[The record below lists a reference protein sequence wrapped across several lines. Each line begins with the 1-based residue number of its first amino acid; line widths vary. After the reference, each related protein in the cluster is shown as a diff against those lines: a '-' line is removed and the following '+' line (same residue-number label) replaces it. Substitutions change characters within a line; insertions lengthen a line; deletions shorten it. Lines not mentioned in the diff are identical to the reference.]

1 MDGTSYSYHH
11 CRDERFQRLALYLY
25 NEWFE
30 HTRNRLPAATNIIT
44 LTNDDFEKVG
54 QIKRRSVHR
63 QLARDRQQV

>member
-1 MDGTSYSYHH
+1 MQTIATS
-11 CRDERFQRLALYLY
+11 RALSLY
-25 NEWFE
+25 EEWFE
-30 HTRNRLPAATNIIT
+30 HTQNRLPAATNVRA